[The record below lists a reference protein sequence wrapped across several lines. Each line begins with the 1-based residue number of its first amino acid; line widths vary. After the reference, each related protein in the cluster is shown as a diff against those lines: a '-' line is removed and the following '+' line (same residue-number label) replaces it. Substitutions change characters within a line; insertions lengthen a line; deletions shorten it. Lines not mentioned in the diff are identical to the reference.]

1 MKFHSHHIS
10 WATCR
15 VCLLFFIFS
24 WHSLALAEDLKL
36 TSNIDH
42 SVLKFSIP
50 FLKVSEVEGRF
61 NQFNSKIL
69 FDRNNK
75 NIRSVEIS
83 IKAESIDTGN
93 SKRDRHLRRKDF
105 LYVKKYPEIY
115 FKSSRI
121 EKLDKKFKIQGEL
134 TFKGRVVPMNLIAS
148 FVGEEMDT
156 WEKENF
162 FFDFQGETSRETLAL
177 TWNKTIQEGGFLIGE
192 KIIFS
197 GIVQAQK
204 EGVKTAFSRFMIP
217 DSKTIRQREKY
228 ARGEIEKLSQNKSTD
243 NVKLESTENNQN
255 KKTIKNSDTQ
265 TSRVNPKGFQDSQ
278 GVSDQSIVGIITY
291 IIIGFYGFIGAI
303 ALAVTFQHFFKNKEF
318 KNKKIGEILKES
330 IADTTAILI
339 IVPYA
344 IAMWMYLVV

>member
-1 MKFHSHHIS
+1 MKIHRHLFS
-10 WATCR
+10 WTAFR
-15 VCLLFFIFS
+15 VFLFLFITS
-24 WHSLALAEDLKL
+24 WHSFAMAEDIKL

-42 SVLKFSIP
+42 STLKFSIP
-50 FLKVSEVEGRF
+50 FLKISEVEGRF
-61 NQFNSKIL
+61 NLFNSKII
-69 FDRNNK
+69 FNRNSK
-75 NIRSVEIS
+75 DIHSVEIS

-93 SKRDRHLRRKDF
+93 SKRDRHLKRQDF
-105 LYVKKYPEIY
+105 LHVKKYPEIY
-115 FKSSRI
+115 FKSNLI
-121 EKLDKKFKIQGEL
+121 ERHEQKFKIQGEL
-134 TFKGRVVPMNLIAS
+134 TFKGRVIPMNLIAN
-148 FVGEEMDT
+148 FIGEEKDT

-162 FFDFQGETSRETLAL
+162 FFEFQGETSRETLAL

-192 KIIFS
+192 KIMFS

-217 DSKTIRQREKY
+217 DSKTIRQREKF
-228 ARGEIEKLSQNKSTD
+228 ARGEIEKLSQNKKIID
-243 NVKLESTENNQN
+243 PKLEPSEKKDEKKAVESIESKTSFVSKN
-255 KKTIKNSDTQ
+255 KSEVE
-265 TSRVNPKGFQDSQ
+265 SG
-278 GVSDQSIVGIITY
+278 QSLIGIITY

-303 ALAVTFQHFFKNKEF
+303 ALAVTFQHFFKKKEF